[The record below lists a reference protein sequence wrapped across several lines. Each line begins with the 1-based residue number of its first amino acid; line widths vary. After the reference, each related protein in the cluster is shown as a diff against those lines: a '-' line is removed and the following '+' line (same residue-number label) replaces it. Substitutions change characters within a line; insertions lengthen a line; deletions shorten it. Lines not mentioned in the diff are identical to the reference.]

1 MSHLWAAWRAA
12 SFLAWSTTCWLTYQ
26 CARPLCWLRPGWRR
40 PIKTGLCRA
49 WGRGIARLVGLRIEV
64 RGTPPEPPFL
74 LVCNHLGYLDIVTLM
89 AATPGVF
96 VSRADVAGWP
106 VLGRLARSADTI
118 FIDRSLKRDVA
129 RVNALIAAV
138 LEQGRGL
145 IMFPEGTSTGGD
157 DVLPFRSSLLQPAA
171 NLDLPVSWASLGYST
186 PVGAPPASE
195 AVAWWGEMT
204 FGGHFWRLL
213 GLGRVDARL
222 HFGDEAVRGGSRHEL
237 ARALHEQVA
246 GALPGVRA
254 G

>member
-1 MSHLWAAWRAA
+1 MSHLAAAWRAA
-12 SFLAWSTTCWLTYQ
+12 MFLGWSAACWLTYQ
-26 CARPLCWLRPGWRR
+26 CARPLCWLRPGLQR

-64 RGTPPEPPFL
+64 RGRPPEPPFL

-89 AATPGVF
+89 AAAPGVF

-129 RVNALIAAV
+129 RVNGLIAAV

-171 NLDLPVSWASLGYST
+171 SLDLPVAWASLGYST
-186 PVGAPPASE
+186 AAGAPPASE

-204 FGGHFWRLL
+204 FGDHFWRLL
-213 GLGRVDARL
+213 GLGRIDARL
-222 HFGDEAVRGGSRHEL
+222 QFGADAVRGESRHEL
-237 ARALHEQVA
+237 ARELHARVTA
-246 GALPGVRA
+246 ALPEVRA
-254 G
+254 